1 MARESY
7 QTGEGNTVPTAYP
20 SSDIETSLPPV
31 SAADAAAAAEE
42 YPQGLPSF
50 IPVLCRVSDEPDRR
64 ILLSRCDEREAA
76 FIAMRPPPLGST
88 VHLKR
93 EIDDDVKTVQGL
105 VVEIRYNPSDA
116 KRCGFSVVLLDGD
129 MRASLMPRC
138 ATETKRGAGGFERR
152 RHPRI
157 GIRMNGTVKIP
168 GINMD
173 VTISNIS
180 MSGALAKSVEGAFPS
195 VLDIGALL
203 HLVILADPGQ
213 PLLTLKAEIAR
224 LIGIGS
230 PSSAGLRVIDLAN
243 HDSEILEQL
252 MLGQI
257 SAPEPDRFSPVPITE
272 HR

>member
-1 MARESY
+1 MAGKSY
-7 QTGEGNTVPTAYP
+7 QTGEGNIVPTAYP
-20 SSDIETSLPPV
+20 NSDIETSLPPV
-31 SAADAAAAAEE
+31 SAAAAAATEEE
-42 YPQGLPSF
+42 YPHGLPCF
-50 IPVLCRVSDEPDRR
+50 TPVLCRLSDGPARR
-64 ILLSRCDEREAA
+64 ILLSRCDEREAM

-88 VHLKR
+88 VHLRR
-93 EIDDDVKTVQGL
+93 ETDDDVKMVQGL

-129 MRASLMPRC
+129 IRTSLMPRR

-157 GIRMNGTVKIP
+157 GIRMNGTVNIP

-180 MSGALAKSVEGAFPS
+180 MSGALAKSVEGVFPS

-203 HLVILADPGQ
+203 HLVILSDPGQ

-230 PSSAGLRVIDLAN
+230 PSSAGLRFIDLSN
-243 HDSEILEQL
+243 HDSEIIEQL

-257 SAPEPDRFSPVPITE
+257 SALERFSPVPVPE